1 MRGWFVE
8 ISLSFSETST
18 AFRHLLNVLL
28 LSRFNWAIISIFLNE
43 LSSWVYQDK
52 FLTETGSLINFPFS
66 QLFDGKLI
74 FSRNPT
80 ELAKTQIHVHL
91 LEKISLLETLFSR
104 VNGCCYGY
112 YNQLCVWGIWRSG
125 LRWLAALT
133 VRLQVSNYS
142 WLSDCTV
149 RLQLYRLISAKIKQL
164 KYHKHL
170 RTL

>member
-1 MRGWFVE
+1 MLLKRKVHHSIGWIINNLRRGFRTLGSERLICWD
-8 ISLSFSETST
+8 ISLPFSETST

-28 LSRFNWAIISIFLNE
+28 LSRFNWAIISIFLNK

-52 FLTETGSLINFPFS
+52 FLTETGSLINFLFS

-125 LRWLAALT
+125 LKC
-133 VRLQVSNYS
+133 
-142 WLSDCTV
+142 D
-149 RLQLYRLISAKIKQL
+149 
-164 KYHKHL
+164 
-170 RTL
+170 

>member
-18 AFRHLLNVLL
+18 AFRHILNVLL
-28 LSRFNWAIISIFLNE
+28 LSRFNWAIISIFFKWALL
-43 LSSWVYQDK
+43 LSYRDK

-74 FSRNPT
+74 FSKNPT
-80 ELAKTQIHVHL
+80 ELAKSQIHVHL

-125 LRWLAALT
+125 LKVVSCFNCPITGVQLQLT
-133 VRLQVSNYS
+133 VRLH
-142 WLSDCTV
+142 CPITT
-149 RLQLYRLISAKIKQL
+149 LQIN
-164 KYHKHL
+164 
-170 RTL
+170 

>member
-125 LRWLAALT
+125 LKVISCFNCPIT
-133 VRLQVSNYS
+133 GVQLQ
-142 WLSDCTV
+142 LTV
-149 RLQLYRLISAKIKQL
+149 RLQLYRLINAKIKQL